1 MKNLFDSGNYAG
13 NVPDEL
19 TAGALFAWTRPDI
32 TAAYP
37 TELYTLSF
45 RFTLLA
51 SPYAEE
57 SITAGKVNN
66 AHVVSHTDTAGYAA
80 GDYRWYA
87 VVTRDDDSAKIQVDE
102 GLVTIRPA
110 SGVDNG
116 HVYRTLMAIR
126 ATIEGTASN
135 EQLRVD
141 IGGRVLEYR
150 SPNELMALEREYSK
164 RWLREKAEI
173 NRKAGRPS
181 KGQVLVKM
189 RA

>member
-1 MKNLFDSGNYAG
+1 MNNLFDSENYAEK
-13 NVPDEL
+13 VPDEL

-37 TELYTLSF
+37 TALYTLSF

-51 SPYAEE
+51 SPYTEE
-57 SITAGKVNN
+57 TITAGKVSG
-66 AHVVSHTDTAGYAA
+66 AHVVTESDTGSYTAGE
-80 GDYRWYA
+80 YRWFA
-87 VVTRDDDSAKIQVDE
+87 IVTRDSDSATVQVDE
-102 GLVTIRPA
+102 GLVTIRPS
-110 SGVDNG
+110 SGQDNG

-135 EQLRVD
+135 EQLRVE

-150 SPNELMALEREYSK
+150 SPNELMALEKEYSK
-164 RWLREKAEI
+164 RWAREKAEI
-173 NRKAGRPS
+173 NRKAGRQAKS
-181 KGQVLVKM
+181 RTLVKM